1 MFAVGTARSYLDGIV
16 QGSLLCP
23 SHDVH
28 ASLVL
33 LQKEHHSFRVAVTG
47 SRVHRRRQYLVAK
60 EDRGPIV
67 EQPLHEMVVDV
78 SAVGWRSLQ
87 VIL

>member
-1 MFAVGTARSYLDGIV
+1 MEAGTAEPHPPLPGER
-16 QGSLLCP
+16 GSLP
-23 SHDVH
+23 HDVH

-33 LQKEHHSFRVAVTG
+33 LQKEHQSFRVAVTG

-67 EQPLHEMVVDV
+67 EQPSHEVVIDV
-78 SAVGWRSLQ
+78 PAVGWRSLQ
-87 VIL
+87 